1 MRMDP
6 DRRARAE
13 RRRGRIVAHVA
24 TSHED
29 ADAWDLAYWQAQG
42 PQERLSALVAIHRD
56 IAAID
61 PDHPVPETR
70 WTP

>member
-1 MRMDP
+1 MDA

-13 RRRGRIVAHVA
+13 RRRGRVVAHIS
-24 TSHED
+24 TSYEE
-29 ADAWDLAYWQAQG
+29 ADAWDLAYWQGRG
-42 PQERLSALVAIHRD
+42 PRERLSALVAIHRD

-61 PDHPVPETR
+61 PGHVVPKTR